1 MSWQAELASC
11 NILAFRR
18 AFSKTACI
26 DSNMAHVAVAGLAEV
41 LRDHEGTLGAAQAW
55 CEQQNI
61 SSIHELKQ
69 KGDAAITRGPAF
81 PKPRGRPKTRGSLTS
96 TRGP

>member
-1 MSWQAELASC
+1 
-11 NILAFRR
+11 
-18 AFSKTACI
+18 
-26 DSNMAHVAVAGLAEV
+26 MAHVTVAGLAEV

-69 KGDAAITRGPAF
+69 KGDALVPNKVGGAR
-81 PKPRGRPKTRGSLTS
+81 S
-96 TRGP
+96 